1 VAVRLR
7 HALLEARNHRQVLR
21 EGDLAVAGH
30 GGVVAR
36 QRRNVVLVEFAL
48 ARDRVQLHWRLV
60 RLHLC
65 PQAEDERLEPA
76 PRAATV
82 VGEGQIIA
90 LRLGRDIGRIDRHQH
105 VPAQRGDLE
114 QAGDAERLGL
124 GVILVDGLPVY
135 PQRYAVL
142 VKLVARDERLD
153 GCTEHLPLEVGI
165 GTLGM
170 IGTAPVYDA
179 RWATGRGVPPAV
191 RNVHRHKPIG
201 ARLVCKQP
209 TVPKGVGAPGA
220 RRLPD
225 PALLLKPRV
234 RHHEHRHRQLKVC
247 GERRVG
253 RGAQQFRISLPPD
266 CKLSELNPA
275 FTVVVTTI
283 GVDVHVPE
291 DRLRLHDRHLR
302 PAGRWSRHHAHHL
315 CLRDA
320 ALAVRI
326 EEIKGR
332 PARVLGGR

>member
-1 VAVRLR
+1 MAVRLR

-21 EGDLAVAGH
+21 EGELAVAGH

-36 QRRNVVLVEFAL
+36 QRRSVVLVELAL
-48 ARDRVQLHWRLV
+48 ARDRVELHRRLV

-82 VGEGQIIA
+82 VGEGQRVA
-90 LRLGRDIGRIDRHQH
+90 LRLGRDLGRVDGYQH

-124 GVILVDGLPVY
+124 GVILVDGLPVD

-170 IGTAPVYDA
+170 VGAAPVYDA
-179 RWATGRGVPPAV
+179 RWAAGRRVPPAV
-191 RNVHRHKPIG
+191 RNVHRHKPVG
-201 ARLVCKQP
+201 ARLVRKQP
-209 TVPKGVGAPGA
+209 TVAKGVGAPGA

-225 PALLLKPRV
+225 PALLLEPRV
-234 RHHEHRHRQLKVC
+234 RHHEHRH
-247 GERRVG
+247 
-253 RGAQQFRISLPPD
+253 
-266 CKLSELNPA
+266 
-275 FTVVVTTI
+275 
-283 GVDVHVPE
+283 H
-291 DRLRLHDRHLR
+291 
-302 PAGRWSRHHAHHL
+302 
-315 CLRDA
+315 
-320 ALAVRI
+320 
-326 EEIKGR
+326 
-332 PARVLGGR
+332 